1 MKNKVY
7 FAAAGGRIKIGTT
20 TKKVTDRI
28 TAINSHLAKPLRVI
42 GFIEGGNPV
51 ERAIHKHLRQWKLKG
66 EWFQDCPE
74 VRKEIDRIIVQGPRA
89 IGFEG
94 NKTLYNER
102 SKARLPA
109 GKPQSIGIFAR
120 MIWGERALVQ
130 LMAFTG
136 EDPAIITG
144 WLDGSIDAPR
154 LVRYAFASVVM
165 QYIGEDGAPS
175 FIEGDESPGA
185 VA

>member
-7 FAAAGGRIKIGTT
+7 FAAAGGRIKISTT
-20 TKKVTDRI
+20 TKKVTQRV
-28 TAINSHLAKPLRVI
+28 TAINSHLVKPLQVI
-42 GFIEGGNPV
+42 GFIEGGHPV
-51 ERAIHKHLRQWKLKG
+51 ERAVHKHMRRWRLKG

-74 VRKEIDRIIVQGPRA
+74 IRKEIDRIIVQGPRA
-89 IGFEG
+89 VGHDGE
-94 NKTLYNER
+94 KVVTNER
-102 SKARLPA
+102 SRARLPA
-109 GKPQSIGIFAR
+109 GKPQSIGVFAR

-136 EDPAIITG
+136 EDPAVITS
-144 WLDGSIDAPR
+144 WLDGSVDPPR

-165 QYIGEDGAPS
+165 QHISEDGAPS
-175 FIEGDESPGA
+175 FIEGDDSPGA